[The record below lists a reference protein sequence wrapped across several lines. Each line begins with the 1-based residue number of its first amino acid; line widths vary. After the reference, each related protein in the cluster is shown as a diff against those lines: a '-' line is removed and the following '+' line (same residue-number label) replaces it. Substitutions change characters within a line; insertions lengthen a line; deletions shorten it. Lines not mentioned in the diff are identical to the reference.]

1 MPKVFN
7 PLIFPCL
14 VGMITLLLI
23 VMEILHYFPQN
34 CNYLDESLA
43 FVYDEN
49 GEKSVRYCTVYKIYI
64 IYLSF
69 CHKNI
74 F

>member
-1 MPKVFN
+1 MPKVLN

-23 VMEILHYFPQN
+23 VIETLHYFSQN
-34 CNYLDESLA
+34 CNYLEESLA
-43 FVYDEN
+43 VVYNEN
-49 GEKSVRYCTVYKIYI
+49 GEKLVQYCTVYKIYI
-64 IYLSF
+64 FIFF